1 MIKKE
6 YMKPTMRVVKVQ
18 HQSHILA
25 GSLRS
30 VKSSGLDIEGDD
42 EDDLLYDDLEGN
54 GGDQGYAW

>member
-6 YMKPTMRVVKVQ
+6 YIKP
-18 HQSHILA
+18 ILEVEETEMDSQLMA

-30 VKSSGLDIEGDD
+30 VKSSGLDN
-42 EDDLLYDDLEGN
+42 EDDLEYDDFEGN

>member
-6 YMKPTMRVVKVQ
+6 YMKPTMLVEKVQ
-18 HQSHILA
+18 HQCHILA

-30 VKSSGLDIEGDD
+30 VRSNGLDN
-42 EDDLLYDDLEGN
+42 EDDLQYDDFGGN

>member
-6 YMKPTMRVVKVQ
+6 YMKPTMRVVKVL

-30 VKSSGLDIEGDD
+30 VKSSGLDN
-42 EDDLLYDDLEGN
+42 EDDLQYDDFGGS

>member
-1 MIKKE
+1 MIKKK
-6 YMKPTMRVVKVQ
+6 YMNPTMRVEKTEIISQLMV
-18 HQSHILA
+18 

-30 VKSSGLDIEGDD
+30 VKSSGLDD